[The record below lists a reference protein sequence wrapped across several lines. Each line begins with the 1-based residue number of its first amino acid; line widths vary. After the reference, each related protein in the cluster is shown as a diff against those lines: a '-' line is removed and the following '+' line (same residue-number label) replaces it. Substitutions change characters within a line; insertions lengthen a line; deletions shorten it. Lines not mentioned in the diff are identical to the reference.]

1 MKRLLLL
8 FVLAGLTTAASSQTK
23 KIAHRSHSGSNN
35 SFTLAGPDNFG
46 ETPEMIDA
54 KKKKDLEKAKADSLA
69 KKNKADSIAKKAI
82 VDSLGRLKVKP
93 KKSSDKSKPALTS
106 RASQ

>member
-23 KIAHRSHSGSNN
+23 KIAHRSHSGSDN

-46 ETPEMIDA
+46 ETPEMIAA
-54 KKKKDLEKAKADSLA
+54 KKKKDLEKAKTDSS
-69 KKNKADSIAKKAI
+69 KKKAVADSIAKKAI
-82 VDSLGRLKVKP
+82 VDSLARLKVRPQKAGSKNKP
-93 KKSSDKSKPALTS
+93 SLT
-106 RASQ
+106 AGGGQ